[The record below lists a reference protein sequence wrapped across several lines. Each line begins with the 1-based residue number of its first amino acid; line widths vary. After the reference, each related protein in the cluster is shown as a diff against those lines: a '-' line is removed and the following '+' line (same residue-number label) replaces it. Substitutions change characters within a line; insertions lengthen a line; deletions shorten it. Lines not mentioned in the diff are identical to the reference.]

1 MTQPDPPPTSTP
13 PSLSNPLSQVDPKSL
28 DLYFAKAPE
37 DLTDEEVA
45 IIVERLEKDRLTFMA
60 NPDANGEP
68 KKSRSAANL
77 GRKIELPTNLSTED
91 LLKDLGL

>member
-1 MTQPDPPPTSTP
+1 M
-13 PSLSNPLSQVDPKSL
+13 DPKSL